1 MGSAVALCNNL
12 SDGARQSD
20 KDVEKE
26 GQNYARGGRIQ
37 KRSTVVWYFQMIG
50 SRKKVVKCELSQLYV
65 QSKNNIFTRREE
77 ARREYLPIQTEIE
90 KPFCFI
96 TL

>member
-1 MGSAVALCNNL
+1 MV
-12 SDGARQSD
+12 
-20 KDVEKE
+20 
-26 GQNYARGGRIQ
+26 
-37 KRSTVVWYFQMIG
+37 YFQMIG

-90 KPFCFI
+90 KPFSQKHYKRLRNAAQKRSEQYIKSDFV
-96 TL
+96 LF